1 MCMKAAEQPW
11 TNFRMSWFV
20 EHIDLSFSV
29 NSAGDQSSPF
39 TAPELLDGDVTSASD
54 IYSLGVVFYQLM
66 VGKLPFDSVLTFMT
80 ALGGELPETIY
91 PAMC

>member
-1 MCMKAAEQPW
+1 
-11 TNFRMSWFV
+11 MSWFV

-29 NSAGDQSSPF
+29 NSAGDQASPY

-66 VGKLPFDSVLTFMT
+66 VGRLPFDSVLTFVT
-80 ALGGELPETIY
+80 ALGGELPEDIY
-91 PAMC
+91 PATC